1 MTMTS
6 IRTRRGPV
14 IVRHTVTGALAVAM
28 LAGCAGTIPLVKA
41 IGYASS
47 AQAAS
52 PRKIDK
58 AVAKAET
65 AVAKRPSDIS
75 ARTALGQAYLA
86 AGRFDS
92 AATAFNDAMALGDAN
107 PRTALSLALAHIGGG
122 RNQEAIT
129 LLDHWRDSIPASDLG
144 LALAL
149 AGETGRGVALLSD
162 ALRGGEASAKLRQ
175 NLAYAYALDGR
186 WREARVMASQDVAPD
201 QIDARISAWAL
212 SAKPEDYQRRV
223 AALLGVPVRP
233 DSGMPQRLA
242 LAGTQNF
249 AEAAPAP
256 APQAAPA
263 GELAALDGT
272 PGEAAPAEPAY
283 VPAPETAPVAVA
295 AAETAP
301 AEEVAAAAPQ
311 TRFVSDPVVQS
322 VPVVAARPGPWKSSH
337 APVAQRV
344 QAVFAKASVASAPVG
359 GASVAAAD
367 CSHFV
372 QLGSFASEDG
382 ARRALKVL
390 AARHANLRG
399 RDMTITPAVVNGK
412 KFWRV
417 ATGTQDKRSAS
428 NICSMVKGQGGACFA
443 YAASRPV
450 PGALPGGRNP
460 GPMRARR

>member
-1 MTMTS
+1 MTS
-6 IRTRRGPV
+6 TSISTRRGPV
-14 IVRHTVTGALAVAM
+14 IVRHTVAGALAVAM
-28 LAGCAGTIPLVKA
+28 LAGCAGTIPIAKV

-47 AQAAS
+47 AEAAS

-58 AVAKAET
+58 AVAKAEN

-92 AATAFNDAMALGDAN
+92 AATALNDAMTLGDSS

-122 RNQEAIT
+122 RNQEAIS

-201 QIDARISAWAL
+201 QLDARISAWAL
-212 SAKPEDYQRRV
+212 TAKPEDFQRRV
-223 AALLGVPVRP
+223 AGLLGVPVRP

-249 AEAAPAP
+249 AAAAPAE

-272 PGEAAPAEPAY
+272 PGEAAPAAVSEPAFAAAPEPQT
-283 VPAPETAPVAVA
+283 VSVASADPAPA
-295 AAETAP
+295 
-301 AEEVAAAAPQ
+301 AAAAPQ
-311 TRFVSDPVVQS
+311 TRFVSEPVVQTA
-322 VPVVAARPGPWKSSH
+322 PAARPGAWKSSH
-337 APVAQRV
+337 APVVQRV
-344 QAVFAKASVASAPVG
+344 QAVFTKASTANAPASSARI
-359 GASVAAAD
+359 AAAD

-390 AARHANLRG
+390 ASRHPNLRG

-417 ATGTQDKRSAS
+417 ATGTQDKRSAA
-428 NICSMVKGQGGACFA
+428 NICSSVKGQGGACFA

-450 PGALPGGRNP
+450 PGALPAGGVA